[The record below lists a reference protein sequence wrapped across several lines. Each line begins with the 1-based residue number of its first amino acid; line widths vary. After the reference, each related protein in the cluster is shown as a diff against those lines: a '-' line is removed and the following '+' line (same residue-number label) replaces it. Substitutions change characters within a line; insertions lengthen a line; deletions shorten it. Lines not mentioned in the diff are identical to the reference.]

1 MTHRI
6 ELLAPAGDMEKLK
19 FALHYGADAVYLS
32 GESFGLRTA
41 SRNFTVEALQ
51 EALAY
56 AHERGKKVYL
66 TLNIIPHNEDLDGLY
81 AYLEELKEVPLD
93 GVILS
98 DPGTL
103 MAVREVLPEMPVHL
117 STQANTTNKGSALF
131 WHKQGVKRIV
141 LARELSLAEVR
152 EIRENTP
159 PSLELE
165 AFIHGAMCISYS
177 GRCLL
182 SNYMTGRDANQ
193 GACAHPCRWKYAL
206 MEEKRPGEYL
216 PIEED
221 ERGTYIYNSKD
232 LCMIE
237 HLPELIAAGLG
248 SLKIEGRVKSAYYV
262 ATVVRAYRAAIDA
275 YYRDPEHYA
284 FDPLWQ
290 EEVNKASHR
299 EFTTGFYFGKADH
312 TAQSYSSSS
321 YIRDYDIVG
330 IVQSWDEATGTA
342 LIEQRNHFRVGDTLE
357 LMRRELQD
365 ERIQVTS
372 ITDHEGN
379 AQVAAPHPQQ
389 LVRIPMPCR
398 VEFMDI
404 LRKENKSGKDDTHA

>member
-1 MTHRI
+1 MTNRI

-19 FALHYGADAVYLS
+19 FALHYGADAVYLG

-41 SRNFTVEALQ
+41 SRNFSVASIQ
-51 EALAY
+51 EALDY
-56 AHERGKKVYL
+56 AHQRGKKVYL
-66 TLNIIPHNEDLDGLY
+66 TLNIIPHNEDIDRLY
-81 AYLEELKEVPLD
+81 AYLEELKGLPLD
-93 GVILS
+93 GLILS

-103 MAVREVLPEMPVHL
+103 MAAREVLPEVPVHL
-117 STQANTTNKGSALF
+117 STQANTTNKSSAIF

-141 LARELSLAEVR
+141 LARELSLTEIS
-152 EIRENTP
+152 EIRGKTP
-159 PSLELE
+159 ETLELE

-206 MEEKRPGEYL
+206 VEEKRPGEYL

-221 ERGTYIYNSKD
+221 ARGTYIYNSKD
-232 LCMIE
+232 LCMIG
-237 HLPELIAAGLG
+237 HLPELIGAGLG

-275 YYRDPEHYA
+275 YYRDPENYT
-284 FDPLWQ
+284 FNPLWM

-299 EFTTGFYFGKADH
+299 EFTTGFYFGKADDN
-312 TAQSYSSSS
+312 AQTYNSAS

-330 IVQSWDEATGTA
+330 IVQSWDEETRTA

-357 LMRRELQD
+357 LMRNDFND
-365 ERIQVTS
+365 ETIKVVS
-372 ITDHEGN
+372 ITDLEGN
-379 AQVAAPHPQQ
+379 SQETAPHPQQ
-389 LVRIPMPCR
+389 MVRIPMDKR
-398 VEFMDI
+398 VEAMDI
-404 LRKENKSGKDDTHA
+404 LRKRAN

>member
-1 MTHRI
+1 MTHKI

-19 FALHYGADAVYLS
+19 FALHYGADAVYLG

-41 SRNFTVEALQ
+41 SRNFSVEALQ
-51 EALAY
+51 EALTY
-56 AHERGKKVYL
+56 AHDRDNKIYL
-66 TLNIIPHNEDLDGLY
+66 TLNIIPHNEDLDSLY
-81 AYLEELKEVPLD
+81 SYLEELKGLPLD
-93 GVILS
+93 GLILS

-103 MAVREVLPEMPVHL
+103 MAAREVLPDIPVHL

-141 LARELSLAEVR
+141 LARELSLAEIR
-152 EIRENTP
+152 EIREKTP
-159 PSLELE
+159 ETLELE

-182 SNYMTGRDANQ
+182 SNYMAGRDANQ

-206 MEEKRPGEYL
+206 VEEKRPGEYL

-221 ERGTYIYNSKD
+221 ARGTYIYNSKD
-232 LCMIE
+232 LCMIG
-237 HLPELIAAGLG
+237 HLPDLIAAGLG

-275 YYRDPEHYA
+275 YYRDPENYV
-284 FDPLWQ
+284 FNPLWQ
-290 EEVNKASHR
+290 EEVDKASHR
-299 EFTTGFYFGKADH
+299 EFTTGFYYGKADH
-312 TAQSYSSSS
+312 NAQTYDNSS

-330 IVQSWDEATGTA
+330 IVQSWDEASGTA

-357 LMRRELQD
+357 LMRRNLQD
-365 ERIQVTS
+365 EKIQVEA
-372 ITDHEGN
+372 IVNLEGVN
-379 AQVAAPHPQQ
+379 QETAPHAQQ
-389 LVRIPMPCR
+389 LVRIPMPNR
-398 VEFMDI
+398 VEYMDI
-404 LRKENKSGKDDTHA
+404 LRKANKQQ